1 MHRDISASIGAESP
15 CYNIFARLVVRPL
28 PNVVLS
34 KIDAMPSDPAQ
45 ALEPFRS
52 YLEVLAR
59 VHLDPKLRGKLDP
72 ADVVQQV
79 LLRAYAAW
87 PEMHN
92 PDQPALTAWLRRI
105 LARTLAD
112 VVKHFDRDK
121 RAVDLERSLEA
132 DLDRSASGLAG
143 WLAAD
148 QTSPSQAA
156 IRNEEM
162 LRLADALAALPE
174 PQREVVVLK
183 HLRGWTLQQIAEHLG
198 RTVPAVASFLRRGLE
213 DLRHRLAP

>member
-1 MHRDISASIGAESP
+1 MSTNKAE
-15 CYNIFARLVVRPL
+15 
-28 PNVVLS
+28 
-34 KIDAMPSDPAQ
+34 

-59 VHLDPKLRGKLDP
+59 VHLDPRLRGKLDP
-72 ADVVQQV
+72 ADVAQQV

-87 PEMHN
+87 PGLQN
-92 PDQPALTAWLRRI
+92 PDGPVLLAWLRRI

-112 VVKHFDRDK
+112 LVKHYDRDK

-132 DLDRSASGLAG
+132 DLDQSASGMAG

-156 IRNEEM
+156 MRNEEL

-174 PQREVVVLK
+174 LQREVVVLK
-183 HLRGWTLQQIAEHLG
+183 HLRGWALQRIAEHVG
-198 RTVPAVASFLRRGLE
+198 RSDPAVASLLRRGLE
-213 DLRHRLAP
+213 DLRRRLTPRE

>member
-1 MHRDISASIGAESP
+1 MT
-15 CYNIFARLVVRPL
+15 
-28 PNVVLS
+28 
-34 KIDAMPSDPAQ
+34 SDPSQ

-59 VHLDPKLRGKLDP
+59 VHLDPRLRGKLDP

-87 PEMHN
+87 PELKN
-92 PDQPALTAWLRRI
+92 PDRPVLLVWLRRI

-112 VVKHFDRDK
+112 VVKHHDRDK
-121 RAVDLERSLEA
+121 RAVDLERSLQM
-132 DLDRSASGLAG
+132 DLDRSSSGLAA
-143 WLAAD
+143 WLPAD

-174 PQREVVVLK
+174 PMREVVVLK
-183 HLRGWTLQQIAEHLG
+183 HLRGWTLQRIAEHLG
-198 RTVPAVASFLRRGLE
+198 RTVPAVASYLRRGLE
-213 DLRHRLAP
+213 ELRQRLS

>member
-1 MHRDISASIGAESP
+1 MP
-15 CYNIFARLVVRPL
+15 M
-28 PNVVLS
+28 
-34 KIDAMPSDPAQ
+34 DAAQ

-59 VHLDPKLRGKLDP
+59 VHLDGRLRGKLDP
-72 ADVVQQV
+72 ADVVQQA

-92 PDQPALTAWLRRI
+92 PERPVLLAWLRRI

-112 VVKHFDRDK
+112 VVKHYDRDK
-121 RAVDLERSLEA
+121 RAVDLERSLQA
-132 DLDRSASGLAG
+132 DLDQSASGLAG
-143 WLAAD
+143 WLAAE

-156 IRNEEM
+156 VRNEEM

-183 HLRGWTLQQIAEHLG
+183 HLRSWPLQRIAEHLG
-198 RTVPAVASFLRRGLE
+198 RTVPSVASLLRRGLE
-213 DLRHRLAP
+213 ELRRRLAPKE